1 MDTPPY
7 LHGLCALRPRVT
19 ALRLGALLRE
29 AGTVKAAWNAG
40 RDLLKRSGWSDE
52 AMTFFLQHRAAWD
65 IAAEAE
71 RLEKSGI
78 ALVPLEDARTPA
90 LLREIYDPPTALYV
104 RGDLSNASTP
114 MIACVGSRKAT
125 PYGRTVTG
133 ILVRPLAAKGLT
145 IISGL
150 AYGIDAEAHRAALAV
165 HGRTIAVL
173 GGGIADSALY
183 PRAHRGLA
191 AEIIASGGAIVSEYP
206 PETEARAE
214 FFPQRN
220 RIIAGLS
227 HAVVIVEA
235 AEGSGAL
242 ITARLALAENRDVFA
257 VPGPITSPLSHG
269 TNLLLR
275 DGAAPALSA
284 DDILEALALTEALEH
299 PASTRRP
306 LDANGDAP
314 PAHTGVSAQEPS
326 GTHMDRAA
334 ILMGPEPASTFVSPP
349 RTTEQVFG
357 SLGPEPKHIDEI
369 VAACTLPPHEI
380 AAALSLLELAGR
392 VRDVG
397 GKHYVRV

>member
-1 MDTPPY
+1 MNTLPY

-29 AGTVKAAWNAG
+29 AGTVEAAWNAD
-40 RDLLKRSGWSDE
+40 RERLKRSGWSDE
-52 AMTFFLQHRAAWD
+52 AVTFFLKHRAVWD
-65 IAAEAE
+65 IMAEAE

-78 ALVPLEDARTPA
+78 ALVPLEDKRTPA
-90 LLREIYDPPTALYV
+90 MLREIYDPPIALYV

-114 MIACVGSRKAT
+114 TIACVGSRKAT

-173 GGGIADSALY
+173 GSGVADSSLY

-191 AEIIASGGAIVSEYP
+191 AEMIAGGGAIVSEYP

-235 AEGSGAL
+235 ADGSGAL

-257 VPGPITSPLSHG
+257 VPGPITSPLSYG

-275 DGAAPALSA
+275 DGATPALSA
-284 DDILEALALTEALEH
+284 DDMLEALALTTALDT
-299 PASTRRP
+299 P
-306 LDANGDAP
+306 
-314 PAHTGVSAQEPS
+314 V
-326 GTHMDRAA
+326 
-334 ILMGPEPASTFVSPP
+334 GPERIQDHTLSANPEEMATANRPSSETQTSSSVPL
-349 RTTEQVFG
+349 EQVLAC
-357 SLGPEPKHIDEI
+357 LGAEPTHIDA
-369 VAACTLPPHEI
+369 VGAACTLPPHEI
-380 AAALSLLELAGR
+380 AASLSFLELEGR

-397 GKHYVRV
+397 GKQYVRV